1 MNAVTAIT
9 VAWKYERSICG
20 VFAAT
25 KNLPCHKDDS
35 GAPAQPTTAAFSAA
49 TDARKTHFRDFLWKF
64 GGNPPARRR
73 FPSALGDAQRAFEIG
88 QHLDLAAPVPLAPL
102 GDRRVL
108 DLGEHF

>member
-35 GAPAQPTTAAFSAA
+35 GAPAQPTTAAFSVA

-64 GGNPPARRR
+64 GGNPPPVGASRQRLATPSAPLR
-73 FPSALGDAQRAFEIG
+73 PSALGDAQRAFEIG
-88 QHLDLAAPVPLAPL
+88 QHLDLA
-102 GDRRVL
+102 
-108 DLGEHF
+108 